1 LSLTNGPAYFLPPVI
16 DEEISLMKFPPETV
30 TNRNALSSDKNE
42 PEGTTKQNETKIFG
56 AKKKKK
62 KNPGEDSKNF

>member
-1 LSLTNGPAYFLPPVI
+1 
-16 DEEISLMKFPPETV
+16 MKFPPETV

-42 PEGTTKQNETKIFG
+42 PEGTTKQNETKNFG

-62 KNPGEDSKNF
+62 KKNQGKDSKKLLT